1 MTTAQTLPH
10 RHVLTAPTVPAS
22 VRLARETA
30 EMTYAS
36 WGIDATHPT
45 MGPALL
51 ILSELVVNSVRH
63 AAVTSASLTVT
74 FAAGEYTLAFAVHDR
89 IPTIPVPSLT
99 RGRRAALPPSPRW
112 RRSTAAPAYSDGT
125 RTEVA
130 RVCGSPSPCESPVRA
145 KASS

>member
-1 MTTAQTLPH
+1 MTAVEALPH

-36 WGIDATHPT
+36 WGIEPTHPA
-45 MGPALL
+45 MGPTLL

-63 AAVTSASLTVT
+63 AAVSSPSLTVT

-89 IPTIPVPSLT
+89 HPYHPGIIPSAGGGLATVAEVTAQHGGTCVL
-99 RGRRAALPPSPRW
+99 RRDADGGGKSVWITLPL
-112 RRSTAAPAYSDGT
+112 
-125 RTEVA
+125 
-130 RVCGSPSPCESPVRA
+130 
-145 KASS
+145 